1 MQLAKRRSV
10 DKPVKKCPSHLL
22 KRGHKLDA
30 GSQPVPTRVLM
41 ENQQS
46 EHIRT
51 IEMNSDELMWS
62 LTTWPTWLYGHT
74 WPSNVW
80 EAARVQMWDVLE
92 EAQGRIMLGSFILG
106 HMEPAQLVR
115 CWSVADAFS
124 GGEPAPIS
132 LKRAATD
139 LLPGLLDSF
148 KDKSAWTY
156 ILLHDLHDVPLYLKP
171 SVVGW
176 QLCN

>member
-51 IEMNSDELMWS
+51 IEMNSDELM
-62 LTTWPTWLYGHT
+62 
-74 WPSNVW
+74 
-80 EAARVQMWDVLE
+80 
-92 EAQGRIMLGSFILG
+92 
-106 HMEPAQLVR
+106 
-115 CWSVADAFS
+115 
-124 GGEPAPIS
+124 
-132 LKRAATD
+132 
-139 LLPGLLDSF
+139 
-148 KDKSAWTY
+148 
-156 ILLHDLHDVPLYLKP
+156 
-171 SVVGW
+171 
-176 QLCN
+176 